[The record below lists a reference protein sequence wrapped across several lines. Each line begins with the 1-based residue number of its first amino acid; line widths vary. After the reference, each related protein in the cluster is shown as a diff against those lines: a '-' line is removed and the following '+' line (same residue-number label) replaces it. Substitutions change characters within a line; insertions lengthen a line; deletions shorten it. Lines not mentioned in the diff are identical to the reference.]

1 MKKFHLCSEGKCCP
15 EVIVDRDKIIITD
28 DDGGQVKLTREQV
41 KILWDNLK

>member
-15 EVIVDRDKIIITD
+15 EVIVDGDKIIITD
-28 DDGGQVKLTREQV
+28 DDGGQVKLSKEQV